1 MAKLCHVLPLAHL
14 LGGTCLEGQRGA
26 RIEGG
31 AKGIVAPC
39 SGAVRTAESPVPSR
53 AGFDRRYRTEGST
66 MSAAGSEFRKQ
77 FLIEARHS
85 LEKHYRSE
93 EHTSE
98 LQSQSNLVCRLL
110 LEKKKNIID
119 SQPSLNHMLI
129 ALLAVTVNRTKSSG
143 LSSLTTS
150 FGSPPRS
157 ATHAILPAHTPRYHI
172 SC

>member
-110 LEKKKNIID
+110 LEKKKDIID
-119 SQPSLNHMLI
+119 AQDKEIEGRSSK
-129 ALLAVTVNRTKSSG
+129 LAVDFRAVCKEY
-143 LSSLTTS
+143 LSNAQSVQ
-150 FGSPPRS
+150 
-157 ATHAILPAHTPRYHI
+157 AI
-172 SC
+172 S